1 MRACFNIRFCF
12 HDNIISVP
20 TSKSLNNY
28 NNHSNINNYLYY
40 TILSILTIKYEL
52 SVYVIVINLTLI
64 NTFANTEIVLV
75 YLKILINE
83 NLFQF
88 QFEFDNGFEFQ
99 FVIA

>member
-12 HDNIISVP
+12 HDNNIISVP
-20 TSKSLNNY
+20 TSKILNNY
-28 NNHSNINNYLYY
+28 NNHSNINSYLYY

-52 SVYVIVINLTLI
+52 FVYVIAINFTLI
-64 NTFANTEIVLV
+64 NTFANTEIV
-75 YLKILINE
+75 YLNE

-88 QFEFDNGFEFQ
+88 EFDNEFEFQ